1 MSGQV
6 GAGRPVLVTA
16 CGRVFAPV
24 DWGEAE
30 RSRLETALNESDFV
44 GVRLEPSG
52 DVDILLHVLSLP
64 PSGPLPRDG
73 RRVLRLTSAQELSFL
88 LRADRGG
95 EQLTEQQVIPLANLA
110 AVEAF
115 FASLAW
121 GGSIYGWRFFDDP
134 ELTADWP
141 AEPSLTVRQRGAMPG
156 DHTFYWFNECG
167 AAEGEVTV
175 GYCLEGT
182 VTFRDVRVLDALGNE
197 LPVETFI
204 ADGIRHWDAVFARD
218 ERLSP
223 EAQQVAQ
230 RDAPKWRAWAQ
241 GSHGAPGS
249 T

>member
-1 MSGQV
+1 MEWTEV
-6 GAGRPVLVTA
+6 
-16 CGRVFAPV
+16 
-24 DWGEAE
+24 E
-30 RSRLETALNESDFV
+30 RSRLETALNESDVV

-64 PSGPLPRDG
+64 PSGPLPTDG
-73 RRVLRLTSAQELSFL
+73 RRVLRLTSAHELSFL
-88 LRADRGG
+88 LRADGVG
-95 EQLTEQQVIPLANLA
+95 EQLADQRAIPLADLA

-115 FASLAW
+115 FASVAW

-141 AEPSLTVRQRGAMPG
+141 AEPSLTVRPPGATPG

-167 AAEGEVTV
+167 ATEGQDTV
-175 GYCLEGT
+175 GYCIEGT
-182 VTFRDVRVLDALGNE
+182 ITFHDVRVLDAFGNE
-197 LPVETFI
+197 LSIETFI
-204 ADGIRHWDAVFARD
+204 ADGIRHWDALFARD

-230 RDAPKWRAWAQ
+230 RGAPKWRAWAE
-241 GSHGAPGS
+241 GSQGAPGS